1 MRIFSHDRG
10 RVGPLQGNGGRT
22 HWFEMSMDAAQI
34 SERRVY
40 MRNVLQ
46 NHGDMSFL
54 SADALDGSRLYRMVN
69 GYIYENADG
78 YEFFLSD
85 NKVTQEE
92 TEFRRIP
99 FYDAI

>member
-1 MRIFSHDRG
+1 MN
-10 RVGPLQGNGGRT
+10 V
-22 HWFEMSMDAAQI
+22 
-34 SERRVY
+34 RVY

-78 YEFFLSD
+78 YEFFCQTIKSL
-85 NKVTQEE
+85 
-92 TEFRRIP
+92 RRKQSSGGSVL
-99 FYDAI
+99 